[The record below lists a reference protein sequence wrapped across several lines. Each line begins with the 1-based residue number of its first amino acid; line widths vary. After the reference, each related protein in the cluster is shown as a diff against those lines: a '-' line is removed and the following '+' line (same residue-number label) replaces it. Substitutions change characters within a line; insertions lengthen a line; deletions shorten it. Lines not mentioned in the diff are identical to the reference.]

1 MNLLLALAQQ
11 TPPAAATSASSPFAL
26 ALVFGLLTLVPS
38 VLLLGTSFVKMSI
51 VLGVLRNAFGAPH
64 LPGNLAV
71 MGLAAVLTLH
81 VMAPTGRAVW
91 HSAGTSLTAVM
102 ASDPLSPDGL
112 TRLERAWDAASPPV
126 KRFLRVNSAARDRA
140 LFADLARDASARQGA
155 PESVSED
162 SLRVLLP
169 AFALT
174 ELARAFVMAFLV
186 LLPFLVVDL
195 VVANILVA
203 MGLGG
208 LSPTA
213 TALPFKLLL
222 FVLAD
227 GWHLLARALVLG
239 YH

>member
-1 MNLLLALAQQ
+1 MNLLLLAQQ
-11 TPPAAATSASSPFAL
+11 APAAAPSGSSPFAL
-26 ALVFGLLTLVPS
+26 ALVFGLLTLVPA
-38 VLLLGTSFVKMSI
+38 VLLLGTSFVKISV

-71 MGLAAVLTLH
+71 MGLSAVLTLH

-91 HSAGTSLTAVM
+91 REAGASLTAVM
-102 ASDPLSPDGL
+102 ASDPLSPEGL
-112 TRLERAWDAASPPV
+112 ARLGRAWEAGSPPV
-126 KRFLRVNSAARDRA
+126 KRFLRANSAARDRS
-140 LFADLARDASARQGA
+140 LFVGLARDAGARQGS
-155 PESVSED
+155 PEAVSED
-162 SLRVLLP
+162 ELRVLLP
-169 AFALT
+169 AFALS

-195 VVANILVA
+195 VVANVLMA

-208 LSPTA
+208 LSPAA

-239 YH
+239 YR